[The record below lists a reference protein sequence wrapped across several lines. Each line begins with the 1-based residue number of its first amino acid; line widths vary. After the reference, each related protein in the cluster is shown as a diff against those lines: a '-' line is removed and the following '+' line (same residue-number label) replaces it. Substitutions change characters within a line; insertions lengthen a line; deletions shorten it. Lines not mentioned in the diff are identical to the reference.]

1 MFDDDRFDKQFD
13 SMWRFW
19 FFSII
24 IGGLASLLVLGFVGW
39 VVVRLLMFWG
49 VV

>member
-1 MFDDDRFDKQFD
+1 MFDHDKFDKQFD
-13 SMWRFW
+13 SMWRFHLVGMVA
-19 FFSII
+19 
-24 IGGLASLLVLGFVGW
+24 GGLVSLAVLGFVGW